1 MGNVGEWWETQKNQ
15 MDILKWKKYN
25 IKINLLDGF
34 NVRLDTETEKT
45 SKLVGQNKISIL
57 KNKMEKDGQF

>member
-1 MGNVGEWWETQKNQ
+1 

-34 NVRLDTETEKT
+34 NVRLDTETDKT

>member
-1 MGNVGEWWETQKNQ
+1 

-57 KNKMEKDGQF
+57 KNKMEKDGQFQRAHNRCMGQSEDV